1 MAGGGGG
8 GIKVQPCC
16 FIVLLAKKKKKGGEI
31 SFLSQ
36 GQSSSLSDC
45 SSVAAEMG
53 NVDV

>member
-1 MAGGGGG
+1 MAGEGG

-16 FIVLLAKKKKKGGEI
+16 FIVLLAKKGGEI

-36 GQSSSLSDC
+36 GQSSSRSDC
-45 SSVAAEMG
+45 SSVATEMG